1 MYPQLTIDVDLIA
14 TTTRYIAEDLLS
26 AGISLVGVTKVLDG
40 EPAIGEAMLE
50 AGCCGLGDSRLPSL
64 VRLAD
69 HALAPLTLIRPPQP
83 HEVRTAARVAD
94 RVLVSHV
101 AVARAL
107 GEHAAGAA
115 VELLLCV
122 DLGDRREGVLPEQAT
137 EVAGRLADL
146 PGTQLSGIAVNFA
159 CLSGLLPSVDLFRQA
174 EEVLAMVADRCAGEP
189 LLSLGGTC
197 VLPYVEG
204 YRPRFRTEVRAGAG
218 PVFGSDLVSSVPL
231 AGLDPTP
238 PVIEVAV
245 LESGR
250 KPPPPDG
257 PCGGDCFG
265 HEPETDLPDGD
276 AVYTLIAL
284 GRRDSAPSCLTP
296 LDDGVRVAGM
306 TSDVAVLITER
317 VYEPG
322 ETVRFALDYE
332 GLVRAV
338 TSPFVERRFVRRERD
353 CER

>member
-14 TTTRYIAEDLLS
+14 NTTRFIAENLLS

-40 EPAIGEAMLE
+40 EPVIGEAMLE
-50 AGCCGLGDSRLPSL
+50 AGCSGLGDSRLPSL
-64 VRLAD
+64 AKLAA

-83 HEVRTAARVAD
+83 DEVRTVAQVAD

-101 AVARAL
+101 ATARAL
-107 GEHAAGAA
+107 GEHAPGYP

-122 DLGDRREGVLPEQAT
+122 DLGDRREGVLPEQTADA
-137 EVAGRLADL
+137 AGRLADL
-146 PGTQLSGIAVNFA
+146 PGTQLCGIAVNFA
-159 CLSGLLPSVDLFRQA
+159 CLSGLLPSVELFRQA
-174 EEVLAMVADRCAGEP
+174 EDVLATVADRCAGEP

-197 VLPYVEG
+197 VLPYMES

-218 PVFGSDLVSSVPL
+218 PVFGSDLVSSVRL
-231 AGLDPTP
+231 TGLDATP
-238 PVIEVAV
+238 PVIEAAV

-276 AVYTLIAL
+276 AVCTLIAL

-296 LDDGVRVAGM
+296 LDEGVRVAGM